1 MSKHQSLYMKKHS
14 LSSAT
19 TDTPRLLAH
28 RDSTNLSPLSTAR
41 RQVMQAVSARRYT
54 VIPPPDIADKFW
66 VPEEIAQNAKLE
78 KQRRSLPFENGMRK
92 EIVKE
97 MPQSI
102 EDDEDNEDVDDTLGK
117 T

>member
-1 MSKHQSLYMKKHS
+1 MKKHS
-14 LSSAT
+14 LSST
-19 TDTPRLLAH
+19 PDNRHTHTD
-28 RDSTNLSPLSTAR
+28 LSPLSTVK

-78 KQRRSLPFENGMRK
+78 KQRRSLPHNGMRK

-97 MPQSI
+97 IPQSI
-102 EDDEDNEDVDDTLGK
+102 EDDEDNDDEDDTLGK